1 MQIQFGHTLTIRY
14 WQFLFQSNLPFII
27 SYRRLPRYSKGFW
40 NWIYQ
45 RCMLILGN
53 SLPSDALRFTTLVD
67 HMPNCTV
74 DRFVWKAVDMLAL
87 VVLTCPVQ
95 TKWTKKK
102 FVQLRNSPHIVCR
115 FSEALLLPPNN
126 NKYLI
131 ENKNGVLLLNKF
143 NLQLKNVY
151 KWYDTHVWTHRQT
164 NKLNWNLLAATHTQF
179 SLALA
184 RFGCNRYNIIFNRLR
199 WHYIE
204 ISYTGRRHSASQRH
218 SHTIQ
223 IGSFLSMWKNMCLSW
238 YWFDRTIPLHW
249 QSMPTKYSPLCPE
262 CRLGWHHTVAVTRT

>member
-1 MQIQFGHTLTIRY
+1 MYAYFGQLVAEWRSSLHYAGRSYAKLYGGSICLKSCRY
-14 WQFLFQSNLPFII
+14 AGIGGANVS
-27 SYRRLPRYSKGFW
+27 
-40 NWIYQ
+40 
-45 RCMLILGN
+45 
-53 SLPSDALRFTTLVD
+53 
-67 HMPNCTV
+67 CTN
-74 DRFVWKAVDMLAL
+74 KMN
-87 VVLTCPVQ
+87 
-95 TKWTKKK
+95 KKK
-102 FVQLRNSPHIVCR
+102 NLYNFETPHIVCR
-115 FSEALLLPPNN
+115 SSEALLLPPNN

-151 KWYDTHVWTHRQT
+151 KWYHTHVWTHRQT